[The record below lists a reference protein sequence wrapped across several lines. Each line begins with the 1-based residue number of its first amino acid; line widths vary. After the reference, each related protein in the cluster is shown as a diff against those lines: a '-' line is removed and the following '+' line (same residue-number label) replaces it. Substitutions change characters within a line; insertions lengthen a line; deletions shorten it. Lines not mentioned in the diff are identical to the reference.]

1 MAPKHIFVRFWPPNC
16 HSRALM
22 RATVKDILEIV
33 GGKLLS
39 GDESTTIEGFAN
51 LKEAVK
57 GDLSFFHDPRYE
69 TLLATTKACAV
80 LVPANWMKLPENV
93 ACIAVAD
100 PSRMFETI
108 VEKFGVQPEPFKPGM
123 HATAVIGE
131 GVKFEV
137 AKVRIGPRAVIEDGV
152 EIADG
157 AEIGAGCFIGR
168 NVRIG
173 ADAKLFA
180 NVTVHTDCTIGK
192 RVILHSGVV
201 IGADGFGYEFDKGRH
216 RKVRQAGIV
225 QIDND
230 VEIGAGTMVDRA
242 RFGRTWIG
250 EGTKIDNLVQ
260 IGHNVVIGKHCII
273 VAATAIAGSAQIG
286 DYVVIAA
293 QCGIAGH
300 VKIGSQATLAARCG
314 VTKDL
319 PGGATY
325 MGYPAIPANEEKRR
339 LAGINRLPG
348 LTKRV
353 KKLEKA
359 AGSDPIDED

>member
-1 MAPKHIFVRFWPPNC
+1 MHV
-16 HSRALM
+16 
-22 RATVKDILEIV
+22 TVKEILGLV
-33 GGKLLS
+33 DGRLLS
-39 GDESTTIEGFAN
+39 GDAAVIIEGFAN

-57 GDLSFFHDPRYE
+57 GDLSFYHDARYE
-69 TLLATTKACAV
+69 RLLGSTKACAV
-80 LVPANWMKLPENV
+80 LVPLTWASFPEGV
-93 ACIAVAD
+93 VCIGVVD
-100 PSRMFETI
+100 PSRMFEAI

-131 GVKFEV
+131 GVRFEV

-152 EIADG
+152 QIADG

-168 NVRIG
+168 NARIG

-180 NVTVHTDCTIGK
+180 NVTVHAGCIIGQ

-273 VAATAIAGSAQIG
+273 VAATAIAGSVQIG

-300 VKIGSQATLAARCG
+300 VKIGSQATLAARSG

-319 PGGATY
+319 PGGAAY
-325 MGYPAIPANEEKRR
+325 MGYPAVPVNEEKRR
-339 LAGINRLPG
+339 LAGTNRLPH

-353 KKLEKA
+353 KNLEKA
-359 AGSDPIDED
+359 VFKDQVPKE